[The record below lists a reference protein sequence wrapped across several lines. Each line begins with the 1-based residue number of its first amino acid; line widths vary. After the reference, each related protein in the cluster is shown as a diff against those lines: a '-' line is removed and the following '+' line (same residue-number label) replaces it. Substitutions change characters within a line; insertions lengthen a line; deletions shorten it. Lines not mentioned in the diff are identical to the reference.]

1 MHFQA
6 LKLNLPQDRFRTEV
20 ATFYQVHA
28 HNIVRAVLNL
38 AMNTAVAGSE
48 DEAID
53 MIQAGCDSIVVLGQE
68 NIVWQGIDGIVAA
81 TFADLD
87 VLIPESEAA
96 TAFFEAVTPGMIK
109 DVITIISGAFEAM
122 DELSEGLG

>member
-1 MHFQA
+1 
-6 LKLNLPQDRFRTEV
+6 
-20 ATFYQVHA
+20 
-28 HNIVRAVLNL
+28 
-38 AMNTAVAGSE
+38 MNTAVAGSE

-68 NIVWQGIDGIVAA
+68 NVVWQGIDGIVAA

-87 VLIPESEAA
+87 VVIPESEAA
-96 TAFFEAVTPGMIK
+96 AFFEAVTPGMIK

-122 DELSEGLG
+122 DELSEGLS